1 MSSSQF
7 LKRRN
12 ALWQRLRELLAE
24 DDSANSPE
32 FEAALLELSELIGW
46 ERTRVLAG
54 LGLTEME
61 LLEDQP

>member
-1 MSSSQF
+1 MPPSQF

-61 LLEDQP
+61 MSENRP

>member
-1 MSSSQF
+1 MPPSQF

-12 ALWQRLRELLAE
+12 DLWQQLRELSAE
-24 DDSANSPE
+24 DDFADSLE
-32 FEAALLELSELIGW
+32 FEAALLDLCELIGW

-61 LLEDQP
+61 MSEDQP

>member
-1 MSSSQF
+1 MPPSQF

-24 DDSANSPE
+24 DDFADSPE

-54 LGLTEME
+54 LGLDG
-61 LLEDQP
+61 LFPEDRP